1 MKDALQRV
9 AVLAVHVIA
18 AVFPM
23 LLGWGLT
30 DWRGFLSQPARAGLL
45 AAVLAGAGLLLV
57 LKIDLDPLRIG
68 AGATPGQGKQ
78 LLLLLLASIGL
89 LLWLPWA
96 DRAGVEVLDSV
107 SVRWVG
113 LGMCIAGGAIRIL
126 ALRRLGQQFS
136 AYVTLQPEHRLV
148 EEGIYAWIRHPLYL
162 SLLFAGPGVAL
173 LFRSELAWPILLVAL
188 LFVANR
194 IRSEETLLAS
204 HFGVA
209 FSRYRARTWA
219 LLPRIY

>member
-1 MKDALQRV
+1 
-9 AVLAVHVIA
+9 
-18 AVFPM
+18 
-23 LLGWGLT
+23 
-30 DWRGFLSQPARAGLL
+30 
-45 AAVLAGAGLLLV
+45 
-57 LKIDLDPLRIG
+57 
-68 AGATPGQGKQ
+68 
-78 LLLLLLASIGL
+78 
-89 LLWLPWA
+89 
-96 DRAGVEVLDSV
+96 
-107 SVRWVG
+107 
-113 LGMCIAGGAIRIL
+113 MCIAGGAIRIL